1 MMSSSVCYDWQNLTD
16 LIFAEIMMACGQNS
30 LNDLQKCRQ
39 VCQNWNVMIYQM
51 TKHKKDTISRK
62 AGSLAAQIKGKS
74 SSTSGSSLLL
84 PEIITAASLAYHG
97 LLDFMDELCVEDVD
111 LASVPAEH
119 LMDLVELADIVHII
133 NVSNYDLIS
142 VLANVNCCEELCID
156 RQILG
161 SEETQELVQAMEYD
175 VERVALGIEGE
186 VRLDITTLTQYSGQG
201 MCGMVE
207 CRDDTLN
214 LYRDEVRAWAQ
225 RISWEVTEGTN
236 DGQNYI
242 NIRNVDIF
250 PSLIYSE

>member
-74 SSTSGSSLLL
+74 SSTYDSSLLL

-186 VRLDITTLTQYSGQG
+186 VRLDITALTQYSGEG

-207 CRDDTLN
+207 CRDETLN